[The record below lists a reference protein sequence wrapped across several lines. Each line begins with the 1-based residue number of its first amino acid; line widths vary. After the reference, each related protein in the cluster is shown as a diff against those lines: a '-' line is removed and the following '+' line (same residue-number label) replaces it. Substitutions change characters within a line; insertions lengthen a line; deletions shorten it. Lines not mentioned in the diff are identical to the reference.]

1 MDENSGMNLK
11 QLEHLLAVSEAGS
24 FSRAA
29 EHLHLTQS
37 ALSRSIRL
45 LEEDLGARLLDR
57 MGKRTELTPLGL
69 TVASRARRILFES
82 GELRRSAELLT
93 QGDRGSI
100 SLGLG
105 SGPGV
110 MLMTPLLAHVAQRY
124 PQLRLDV
131 MRGSLEAHLAL
142 LRQRRLDAL
151 IVDTRGIVPAADLR
165 IEPTSQMRAGFICRR
180 GHPLA
185 QLGRAARFAEIAA
198 YPLASTFLA
207 ADTGRILVEHF
218 GIEADPQTSMRLRCD
233 EIGSLL
239 EAVRV
244 SDAVFLGIVGAAR
257 LGIAAGELTELATD
271 PPLRSHALF
280 AMVTLTGRTEAPA
293 MALVREFVAQR
304 LRD

>member
-1 MDENSGMNLK
+1 MNLK
-11 QLEHLLAVSEAGS
+11 QLEHLLAVAEAGS

-45 LEEDLGARLLDR
+45 LEDDLGARLLDR

-69 TVASRARRILFES
+69 TVAGRARRILFES

-93 QGDRGSI
+93 QGDQGSI
-100 SLGLG
+100 SIGLG

-110 MLMTPLLAHVAQRY
+110 MLMTPLLAHVAQHY
-124 PQLRLDV
+124 PQLKLDV
-131 MRGSLEAHLAL
+131 MRGSPEAHLAL

-151 IVDTRGIVPAADLR
+151 VVDTRGIVPAADLR
-165 IEPTSQMRAGFICRR
+165 IEPISEMRAGFICRR

-185 QLGRAARFAEIAA
+185 RTGRPARFAEVAA

-207 ADTGRILVEHF
+207 ADTVRIVVDHF

-233 EIGSLL
+233 EIGSVL

-257 LGIAAGELTELATD
+257 VGIAAGELTELPTD

>member
-1 MDENSGMNLK
+1 MNLK
-11 QLEHLLAVSEAGS
+11 QLEHLLAVAEAGS

-100 SLGLG
+100 SIGLG

-110 MLMTPLLAHVAQRY
+110 MLMTPLLAHVAQHY

-131 MRGSLEAHLAL
+131 MRGSPEAHLAL

-151 IVDTRGIVPAADLR
+151 VVDTRGIVPAADLR
-165 IEPTSQMRAGFICRR
+165 IEPISEMRAGFICRR

-185 QLGRAARFAEIAA
+185 QAGRPARFAEVAA

-207 ADTGRILVEHF
+207 ADTVRIVVDHF
-218 GIEADPQTSMRLRCD
+218 GVEADPQTWMRLRCD
-233 EIGSLL
+233 EIGSVL

-257 LGIAAGELTELATD
+257 VGIAAGELTELPTD

-293 MALVREFVAQR
+293 MTLVRDFVVQR

>member
-1 MDENSGMNLK
+1 MNLK
-11 QLEHLLAVSEAGS
+11 QLEHLLAVAEAGS

-29 EHLHLTQS
+29 ERLYLTQS

-100 SLGLG
+100 SIGLG

-110 MLMTPLLAHVAQRY
+110 MLMTPLLAHVAQHY

-131 MRGSLEAHLAL
+131 MRGSPEAHLAL

-151 IVDTRGIVPAADLR
+151 VVDTRGIVPAADLR
-165 IEPTSQMRAGFICRR
+165 IEPISEMRAGFICRR

-185 QLGRAARFAEIAA
+185 QAGRPARFAEVAA

-207 ADTGRILVEHF
+207 ADTVRIVVDHF
-218 GIEADPQTSMRLRCD
+218 GVEADPQSAMRLRCD
-233 EIGSLL
+233 EIGSVL

-257 LGIAAGELTELATD
+257 VGIAAGELTELPTD

>member
-1 MDENSGMNLK
+1 MNLK
-11 QLEHLLAVSEAGS
+11 QLEHLLAVAEAGS

-69 TVASRARRILFES
+69 TVAGRARRILFES

-100 SLGLG
+100 SIGLG

-124 PQLRLDV
+124 PQLRLDL

-165 IEPTSQMRAGFICRR
+165 VEPISQMRAGFICRQ
-180 GHPLA
+180 GHPL
-185 QLGRAARFAEIAA
+185 LRAAPARFAEIAA

-218 GIEADPQTSMRLRCD
+218 GVEADPQTSMRLRCD

-244 SDAVFLGIVGAAR
+244 SDAIFLGIVGAAQA
-257 LGIAAGELTELATD
+257 GIAAGELAELQSD

-293 MALVREFVAQR
+293 MTLVRDFVAQR

>member
-1 MDENSGMNLK
+1 MNLK
-11 QLEHLLAVSEAGS
+11 QLEHLLAVAEAGS

-29 EHLHLTQS
+29 ERLYLTQS

-69 TVASRARRILFES
+69 TVAGRARRILFES

-93 QGDRGSI
+93 QGYRGSI
-100 SLGLG
+100 SIGLG

-110 MLMTPLLAHVAQRY
+110 MLMTPLLAHVAQHY

-131 MRGSLEAHLAL
+131 MRGSPEAHLAL

-151 IVDTRGIVPAADLR
+151 VVDTRGIVPAADLR
-165 IEPTSQMRAGFICRR
+165 IEPISEMRAGFICRR

-185 QLGRAARFAEIAA
+185 QAGRPARFAEVAA

-207 ADTGRILVEHF
+207 ADTVRIVVDHF
-218 GIEADPQTSMRLRCD
+218 GVEADPQTAMRLRCD
-233 EIGSLL
+233 EIGSVL

-257 LGIAAGELTELATD
+257 VGIAAGELTELPTD

>member
-1 MDENSGMNLK
+1 MNLK
-11 QLEHLLAVSEAGS
+11 QLEHLLAVAEAGS

-29 EHLHLTQS
+29 ERLYLTQS

-69 TVASRARRILFES
+69 TVAGRARRILFES

-100 SLGLG
+100 SIGLG

-110 MLMTPLLAHVAQRY
+110 MLMTPLLAHVAQHY

-131 MRGSLEAHLAL
+131 MRGSPEAHLAL

-151 IVDTRGIVPAADLR
+151 VVDTRGIVPAADLR
-165 IEPTSQMRAGFICRR
+165 IEPISEMRAGFICRR
-180 GHPLA
+180 SHPLA
-185 QLGRAARFAEIAA
+185 QAGRPARFAEVAA

-207 ADTGRILVEHF
+207 ADTVRIVVDHF
-218 GIEADPQTSMRLRCD
+218 GVEADPQTAMRLRCD
-233 EIGSLL
+233 EIGSVL

-257 LGIAAGELTELATD
+257 VGIAAGELTELPTD

>member
-1 MDENSGMNLK
+1 MNLK
-11 QLEHLLAVSEAGS
+11 QLEHLLAVAEAGS

-45 LEEDLGARLLDR
+45 LEDDLGARLLDR

-93 QGDRGSI
+93 QGDQGSI
-100 SLGLG
+100 SIGLG

-110 MLMTPLLAHVAQRY
+110 MLMTPLLAHVAQHY
-124 PQLRLDV
+124 PQLKLDV
-131 MRGSLEAHLAL
+131 MRGSPEAHLAL

-151 IVDTRGIVPAADLR
+151 VVDTRGIVPAADLR
-165 IEPTSQMRAGFICRR
+165 IEPISEMRAGFICRR

-185 QLGRAARFAEIAA
+185 QTGRPARFAEVAA

-207 ADTGRILVEHF
+207 ADTVRIVVDHF

-233 EIGSLL
+233 EIGSVL

-244 SDAVFLGIVGAAR
+244 SDSVFLGIVGAAR
-257 LGIAAGELTELATD
+257 VGIAAGELTELSTD

>member
-1 MDENSGMNLK
+1 MNLK
-11 QLEHLLAVSEAGS
+11 QLEHLLAVAEAGS

-29 EHLHLTQS
+29 ERLYLTQS

-45 LEEDLGARLLDR
+45 LEDLGARLLDR

-69 TVASRARRILFES
+69 TVAGRARRILFES

-100 SLGLG
+100 SIGLG

-110 MLMTPLLAHVAQRY
+110 MLMTPLLAHVAQHY

-131 MRGSLEAHLAL
+131 MRGSPEAHLAL

-151 IVDTRGIVPAADLR
+151 VVDTRGIVPAADLR
-165 IEPTSQMRAGFICRR
+165 IEPISEMRAGFICRR

-185 QLGRAARFAEIAA
+185 QAGRPARFAEVAA

-207 ADTGRILVEHF
+207 ADTVRIVVDHF
-218 GIEADPQTSMRLRCD
+218 GVEADPQTAMRLRCD
-233 EIGSLL
+233 EIGSVL

-257 LGIAAGELTELATD
+257 VGIAAGELTELPTD

>member
-1 MDENSGMNLK
+1 MNLK
-11 QLEHLLAVSEAGS
+11 QLEHLLAVAEAGS

-29 EHLHLTQS
+29 ERLYLTQS

-69 TVASRARRILFES
+69 TVAGRARRILFES

-100 SLGLG
+100 SIGLG

-110 MLMTPLLAHVAQRY
+110 MLMTPLLAHVAQHY

-131 MRGSLEAHLAL
+131 MRGSPEAHLAL

-151 IVDTRGIVPAADLR
+151 VVDTRGIVPAADLR
-165 IEPTSQMRAGFICRR
+165 IEPISEMRAGFICRR

-185 QLGRAARFAEIAA
+185 QAGRPARFAEVAA

-207 ADTGRILVEHF
+207 ADTVRIVVDHF
-218 GIEADPQTSMRLRCD
+218 GVEADPQTAMRLRCD
-233 EIGSLL
+233 EIGSVL
-239 EAVRV
+239 EAVRG
-244 SDAVFLGIVGAAR
+244 SASPRAN
-257 LGIAAGELTELATD
+257 
-271 PPLRSHALF
+271 
-280 AMVTLTGRTEAPA
+280 
-293 MALVREFVAQR
+293 
-304 LRD
+304 

>member
-1 MDENSGMNLK
+1 MNLK
-11 QLEHLLAVSEAGS
+11 QLEHLLAVAEAGS

-100 SLGLG
+100 SIGLG

-110 MLMTPLLAHVAQRY
+110 MLMTPLLAHVAQHY

-131 MRGSLEAHLAL
+131 MRGSPEAHLAL

-151 IVDTRGIVPAADLR
+151 VVDTRGIVPAADLR
-165 IEPTSQMRAGFICRR
+165 IEPISEMRAGFICRR

-185 QLGRAARFAEIAA
+185 QAGRPARFAEVAA

-207 ADTGRILVEHF
+207 ADTVRIVVDHF
-218 GIEADPQTSMRLRCD
+218 GVEADPQTWMRLRCD
-233 EIGSLL
+233 EIGSVL

-257 LGIAAGELTELATD
+257 VGIAAGELTELPTD

-293 MALVREFVAQR
+293 MTLVRDFVAQR

>member
-1 MDENSGMNLK
+1 MNLK
-11 QLEHLLAVSEAGS
+11 QLEHLLAVAEAGS

-100 SLGLG
+100 SIGLG

-110 MLMTPLLAHVAQRY
+110 MLMTPLLAHVAQHY

-131 MRGSLEAHLAL
+131 MRGSPEAHLAL

-151 IVDTRGIVPAADLR
+151 VVDTRGIVPAADLR
-165 IEPTSQMRAGFICRR
+165 IEPISQMRAGFICRR

-185 QLGRAARFAEIAA
+185 QTGRAVHFAEIAA

-207 ADTGRILVEHF
+207 ADTGRIVVEHF
-218 GIEADPQTSMRLRCD
+218 GVEADPQTSMRLRCD
-233 EIGSLL
+233 EIGSVL

-257 LGIAAGELTELATD
+257 VGIAAGELTELPTD

-280 AMVTLTGRTEAPA
+280 AMVTLMGRTEAPA

>member
-1 MDENSGMNLK
+1 MNLK
-11 QLEHLLAVSEAGS
+11 QLEHLLAVAEAGS

-45 LEEDLGARLLDR
+45 LEDDLGARLLDR

-69 TVASRARRILFES
+69 TVANRARRILFES

-100 SLGLG
+100 SIGLG

-110 MLMTPLLAHVAQRY
+110 MLMTPLLAHVAQHY

-131 MRGSLEAHLAL
+131 MRGSPEAHLAL

-151 IVDTRGIVPAADLR
+151 VVDTRGIVPAADLR
-165 IEPTSQMRAGFICRR
+165 IEPISEMRAGFICRR

-185 QLGRAARFAEIAA
+185 QAGRPARFAEVAA

-207 ADTGRILVEHF
+207 ADTVRIVVDHF
-218 GIEADPQTSMRLRCD
+218 GVEADPQTSMRLRCD
-233 EIGSLL
+233 EIGSVL

-257 LGIAAGELTELATD
+257 VGIAAGELTELPTD

-293 MALVREFVAQR
+293 MTLVRDFVAQR

>member
-1 MDENSGMNLK
+1 MNLK
-11 QLEHLLAVSEAGS
+11 QLEHLLAVAEAGS

-45 LEEDLGARLLDR
+45 LEDDLGARLLDR

-93 QGDRGSI
+93 QGDQGSI
-100 SLGLG
+100 SIGLG

-110 MLMTPLLAHVAQRY
+110 MLMTPLLAHVAQHY

-131 MRGSLEAHLAL
+131 MRGSPEAHLAL

-151 IVDTRGIVPAADLR
+151 VVDTRGIVPAADLR
-165 IEPTSQMRAGFICRR
+165 IEPISEMRAGFICRR

-185 QLGRAARFAEIAA
+185 QAGRPARFAEVAA

-207 ADTGRILVEHF
+207 ADTVRIVVDHF
-218 GIEADPQTSMRLRCD
+218 GVEADPQTSMRLRCD
-233 EIGSLL
+233 EIGSVL

-257 LGIAAGELTELATD
+257 VGIAAGELTELPTD

>member
-1 MDENSGMNLK
+1 V
-11 QLEHLLAVSEAGS
+11 AEAGS

-29 EHLHLTQS
+29 ERQYQTQS

-69 TVASRARRILFES
+69 TVAGRARRILFES

-100 SLGLG
+100 SIGLG

-110 MLMTPLLAHVAQRY
+110 MLMTPLLAHVAQHY

-131 MRGSLEAHLAL
+131 MRGSPEAHLAL

-151 IVDTRGIVPAADLR
+151 VVDTRGIVPAADLR
-165 IEPTSQMRAGFICRR
+165 IEPISEMRAGFICRR

-185 QLGRAARFAEIAA
+185 QAGRPARFAEVAA

-207 ADTGRILVEHF
+207 ADTVRIVVDHF
-218 GIEADPQTSMRLRCD
+218 GVEADPQTAMRLRCD
-233 EIGSLL
+233 EIGSVL

-257 LGIAAGELTELATD
+257 VGIAAGELTELPTD

>member
-1 MDENSGMNLK
+1 MNLK
-11 QLEHLLAVSEAGS
+11 QLEHLLAVAEAGS

-45 LEEDLGARLLDR
+45 LEDDLGARLLDR

-69 TVASRARRILFES
+69 TVANRARRILFES

-100 SLGLG
+100 SIGLG

-110 MLMTPLLAHVAQRY
+110 MLMTPLLAHVAQHY

-131 MRGSLEAHLAL
+131 MRGSPEAHLAL

-151 IVDTRGIVPAADLR
+151 VVDTRGIVPAADLR
-165 IEPTSQMRAGFICRR
+165 IEPISEMRAGFICRR

-185 QLGRAARFAEIAA
+185 QAGRPARFAEVAA

-207 ADTGRILVEHF
+207 ADTVRIVVDHF
-218 GIEADPQTSMRLRCD
+218 GVEADPQTWMRLRCD
-233 EIGSLL
+233 EIGSVL

-257 LGIAAGELTELATD
+257 VGIAAGELTELPTD

-293 MALVREFVAQR
+293 MTLVRDFVAQR